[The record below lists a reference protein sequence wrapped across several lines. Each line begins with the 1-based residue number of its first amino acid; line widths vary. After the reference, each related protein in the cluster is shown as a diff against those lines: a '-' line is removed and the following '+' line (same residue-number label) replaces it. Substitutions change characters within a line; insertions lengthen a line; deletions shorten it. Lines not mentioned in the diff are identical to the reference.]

1 MLNFGKANDFRACA
15 WSSAGVESSVFLL
28 QFQPDSIPVFT
39 CEVSVI
45 PGECFLLDAFA
56 PGNFNVQELLDCK
69 IATLKVQTGSR
80 TEKPLSHRQQG
91 GARRLGLNPRRGVL
105 HSLLSHRA
113 PSYRLGPHVSSR
125 EMQCAGSVGTVLGTG
140 GRCEGR
146 TSPAP
151 ARWPK
156 AAVVGCRTP
165 TCTCQLPLL
174 GYLGLYSLYLSPLL
188 LQGEYQ
194 FLVRLCGRST
204 LLLIIYEETGQGEV
218 TNLINL
224 SATQL
229 EGDVTNR
236 PGCHLARD
244 CLCWDCFPRIAM
256 MTNVIDIFY

>member
-1 MLNFGKANDFRACA
+1 M
-15 WSSAGVESSVFLL
+15 
-28 QFQPDSIPVFT
+28 
-39 CEVSVI
+39 
-45 PGECFLLDAFA
+45 
-56 PGNFNVQELLDCK
+56 
-69 IATLKVQTGSR
+69 QTGSR
-80 TEKPLSHRQQG
+80 TEKPLSYRQQG
-91 GARRLGLNPRRGVL
+91 GARRPGLSPHGGVL
-105 HSLLSHRA
+105 HCLLSRRA
-113 PSYRLGPHVSSR
+113 LSCRLGPHVSSR
-125 EMQCAGSVGTVLGTG
+125 EMPCAGSAGTALGTG

-146 TSPAP
+146 TGPAP

-156 AAVVGCRTP
+156 AAVVGCSTP

-174 GYLGLYSLYLSPLL
+174 GHLGSYSLFLSPLL

-194 FLVRLCGRST
+194 FLVRLFGSSI

-218 TNLINL
+218 TNSINL

-244 CLCWDCFPRIAM
+244 CLRWDCFPNNNPM